1 MTDFKKEYVDLLWL
15 GMEGSSQCTTIKHIS
30 RIEMFVSLIC
40 VCFGFC
46 FCGFPS
52 GVFSCLVAKS
62 KFYDCASVS
71 FFFVEWHIKLLFL
84 LREWLLAKA
93 TNTLFLYFVK
103 FTLFSH
109 TETFSMNSNTE
120 VISFLH
126 LILHSSWLYLTCER
140 MGMKGQGN
148 FHTLPFIDVS
158 L

>member
-93 TNTLFLYFVK
+93 TNTLFLILRRFLWILILRWFLFYNLF
-103 FTLFSH
+103 FTAADYIWRVRGWGWRDK
-109 TETFSMNSNTE
+109 
-120 VISFLH
+120 VISIRCL
-126 LILHSSWLYLTCER
+126 
-140 MGMKGQGN
+140 
-148 FHTLPFIDVS
+148 S
-158 L
+158 LM